1 MLCMMQLIPWK
12 MRWRMKKSSI
22 ILQFIFVAVIL
33 PAWIALTGFIVHAAQ
48 PFELHLL
55 DVGQGQCVL
64 IEADDHYVLIDGG
77 GRSSSSFVVSYLK
90 QQGIDHFD
98 LVAVSHYDED
108 HMSGV
113 TGALYVFPADEI
125 LLPSYAGE
133 GELYQSL
140 STAAVSNGA
149 VILHPLAGMEFPFG
163 GATVEVVG
171 PVRTDYEWEND
182 RSLAFRITYGDVS
195 CLVCGDA
202 EGTSEWDMINS
213 GRDISADI
221 YVVNHHGSRTSST
234 EPFLDAV
241 SPSYALISCGKDNSY
256 GHPTAEVLQR
266 LQVRGIQMYR
276 TDLQG
281 TVILYSDG
289 YSIWSDQDSCQDWT
303 PGTYEDQTRQIPV
316 GDGSGQ
322 SGDTVQDGSSDSEEY
337 QYVCNTNTRK
347 FHYPSCDSVKQMK
360 ESNRMNTNLSR
371 EELIAQGYQPCG
383 NCRP

>member
-1 MLCMMQLIPWK
+1 MLCMTLLIPWK
-12 MRWRMKKSSI
+12 MRWRMKKSSRTI
-22 ILQFIFVAVIL
+22 RYIFAVVVL
-33 PAWIALTGFIVHAAQ
+33 LAWISLTGVIVYAAE

-64 IEADDHYVLIDGG
+64 IEAEDHYMLIDGG
-77 GRSSSSFVVSYLK
+77 GRSSSSLVVSYLK

-113 TGALYVFPADEI
+113 IGALSVFSTDEI
-125 LLPSYAGE
+125 LLPPYAGE

-149 VILHPLAGMEFPFG
+149 VILHPIAGMEFSIG

-182 RSLAFRITYGDVS
+182 RSLAFRITYCDVS

-202 EGTSEWDMINS
+202 EGTSEWDMVNS

-234 EPFLDAV
+234 EPFLDVV

-256 GHPTAEVLQR
+256 GHPTAEVLQC
-266 LQVRGIQMYR
+266 LQERGMQMYR

-289 YSIWSDQDSCQDWT
+289 YSIWADQELCQDWT
-303 PGTYEDQTRQIPV
+303 PGKYEDQTRQMPV
-316 GDGSGQ
+316 GDGSGE
-322 SGDTVQDGSSDSEEY
+322 SGDAAASDSAEEAL
-337 QYVCNTNTRK
+337 YVCNTNTMK

-360 ESNRMNTNLSR
+360 ESNRVNTNLSR
-371 EELIAQGYQPCG
+371 DELIAQGYQPCG
-383 NCRP
+383 NCHP

>member
-12 MRWRMKKSSI
+12 MRWRMKKGSRTI
-22 ILQFIFVAVIL
+22 RCIFIAVIL
-33 PAWIALTGFIVHAAQ
+33 FAWISLTGVIVYAAQ
-48 PFELHLL
+48 PFGLHLL

-64 IEADDHYVLIDGG
+64 IEADGHYMLIDGG

-98 LVAVSHYDED
+98 LAAVSHYDED

-113 TGALYVFPADEI
+113 IGALSVFPADEI

-133 GELYQSL
+133 GELFQSL
-140 STAAVSNGA
+140 STAAVQNGA
-149 VILHPLAGMEFPFG
+149 VIWHPLAGEVFSLG

-182 RSLAFRITYGDVS
+182 RSLAFRIMYSEVS

-202 EGTSEWDMINS
+202 EGTSEWDMVNS

-266 LQVRGIQMYR
+266 LQERGIQMYR

-303 PGTYEDQTRQIPV
+303 PGIYENQTRQMPAV
-316 GDGSGQ
+316 EGS
-322 SGDTVQDGSSDSEEY
+322 DGSSGAAEGDSSEEI
-337 QYVCNTNTRK
+337 QYVCNTNTMK

-360 ESNRMNTNLSR
+360 ESNRMNTDLSR
-371 EELIAQGYQPCG
+371 DELIAQGYQPCG
-383 NCRP
+383 NCHP

>member
-1 MLCMMQLIPWK
+1 
-12 MRWRMKKSSI
+12 MRKSNRF
-22 ILQFIFVAVIL
+22 LRYIFAAVIL
-33 PAWIALTGFIVHAAQ
+33 IAWILLTGFMVYAAE

-64 IEADDHYVLIDGG
+64 IEADGHYMLIDGG

-113 TGALYVFPADEI
+113 IGALSVFPANEI

-149 VILHPLAGMEFPFG
+149 VILHPFAGAEFSLG

-202 EGTSEWDMINS
+202 EGTSEWDMVNS

-221 YVVNHHGSRTSST
+221 YVVNHHGSLTSST

-256 GHPTAEVLQR
+256 GHPTMEVLQR
-266 LQVRGIQMYR
+266 LQERGVQMYH

-281 TVILYSDG
+281 SVILYSDG
-289 YSIWSDQDSCQDWT
+289 YSIWFDQEPCQDWT
-303 PGTYEDQTRQIPV
+303 PGTFEGQTRQV
-316 GDGSGQ
+316 SEGDGS
-322 SGDTVQDGSSDSEEY
+322 SENGDSSEEI
-337 QYVCNTNTRK
+337 QYVCNTNTMK
-347 FHYPSCDSVKQMK
+347 FHYPSCNSVTQMN
-360 ESNRMNTNLSR
+360 ESNRMNTSLSR
-371 EELIAQGYQPCG
+371 DELIAQGYQPCG
-383 NCRP
+383 NCHP

>member
-1 MLCMMQLIPWK
+1 MLCMTLLIPWK
-12 MRWRMKKSSI
+12 MRWRMKKSSRTI
-22 ILQFIFVAVIL
+22 RYIFAVVVL
-33 PAWIALTGFIVHAAQ
+33 LAWISLTGVIVYAAE

-64 IEADDHYVLIDGG
+64 LEADDHYMLIDGG

-113 TGALYVFPADEI
+113 IGALSVFPANEI

-149 VILHPLAGMEFPFG
+149 VILHPFTGEEFSLG

-182 RSLAFRITYGDVS
+182 RSLAFRITYCDVS

-202 EGTSEWDMINS
+202 EGTSEWDMVNS

-234 EPFLDAV
+234 EPFLDVV

-256 GHPTAEVLQR
+256 GHPAAEVLQC
-266 LQVRGIQMYR
+266 LQERGMQMYR

-289 YSIWSDQDSCQDWT
+289 YSIWADQELCQDWT
-303 PGTYEDQTRQIPV
+303 PGKYEDQTRQMPV
-316 GDGSGQ
+316 GDGSGE
-322 SGDTVQDGSSDSEEY
+322 SGDAAASDSAEEAL
-337 QYVCNTNTRK
+337 YVCNTNTMK

-360 ESNRMNTNLSR
+360 ESNRVNTNLSR
-371 EELIAQGYQPCG
+371 DELIAQGYQPCG
-383 NCRP
+383 NCHP

>member
-1 MLCMMQLIPWK
+1 
-12 MRWRMKKSSI
+12 MKKSSRN
-22 ILQFIFVAVIL
+22 LRCIFTAVIL
-33 PAWIALTGFIVHAAQ
+33 FAWISLTGVIVYAAES
-48 PFELHLL
+48 FELHLL

-64 IEADDHYVLIDGG
+64 IEADDHYMLIDGG

-113 TGALYVFPADEI
+113 IGALFVFPADEV

-149 VILHPLAGMEFPFG
+149 VILHPLSGMEFPFG

-202 EGTSEWDMINS
+202 EGTSEWDMANS
-213 GRDISADI
+213 GQDISVDI
-221 YVVNHHGSRTSST
+221 YVVNHHGSRTSTTDS
-234 EPFLDAV
+234 FLDEV

-266 LQVRGIQMYR
+266 LQGRGIQMFR

-289 YSIWSDQDSCQDWT
+289 YSIWAEQEPCQDWT
-303 PGTYEDQTRQIPV
+303 PGTYEDQTRQVPV
-316 GDGSGQ
+316 GDGSGER
-322 SGDTVQDGSSDSEEY
+322 GDVATGDSLEEI
-337 QYVCNTNTRK
+337 QYVCNTNTMK
-347 FHYPSCDSVKQMK
+347 FHYPSCNSVKQMK

-371 EELIAQGYQPCG
+371 DELIAQGYQPCG
-383 NCRP
+383 NCHP

>member
-1 MLCMMQLIPWK
+1 
-12 MRWRMKKSSI
+12 MRWRMKKSSRTI
-22 ILQFIFVAVIL
+22 RYIFAVVVL
-33 PAWIALTGFIVHAAQ
+33 LAWISLTGVIVYAAE

-64 IEADDHYVLIDGG
+64 IEAEDHYMLIDGG
-77 GRSSSSFVVSYLK
+77 GRSSSSFDVSYLK
-90 QQGIDHFD
+90 QQGTDHFD

-113 TGALYVFPADEI
+113 IGALSVFPADEI

-149 VILHPLAGMEFPFG
+149 VILHPFAGEEFSLG

-213 GRDISADI
+213 GQDISANI

-266 LQVRGIQMYR
+266 LQERGIQMFR

-289 YSIWSDQDSCQDWT
+289 YSIWPDQEPCQDWT
-303 PGTYEDQTRQIPV
+303 PGTYEDQTRQVPV
-316 GDGSGQ
+316 RDGTGE
-322 SGDTVQDGSSDSEEY
+322 SGDAAAGDSSEEI
-337 QYVCNTNTRK
+337 QYVCNTNTMK
-347 FHYPSCDSVKQMK
+347 FHYPSCNSVTQMN
-360 ESNRMNTNLSR
+360 ESNRMNTSLSR
-371 EELIAQGYQPCG
+371 DELIGQGDQPCG
-383 NCRP
+383 NCHP